1 MRQRLRQRRQRR
13 QRRRFQDAQDAP
25 AVWYTLAALIMVAQL
40 ADALTTS
47 AVLRS
52 GGDEGNRLA
61 RALFAHG
68 AFDLV
73 ALAKLALALALAGLL
88 VAFAAAP
95 SLRRSRL
102 GLVPL
107 GAAALG
113 LLAYALILGNNL
125 ADWLILAHAL
135 PWR

>member
-1 MRQRLRQRRQRR
+1 MRQSLRKLRT
-13 QRRRFQDAQDAP
+13 FQDAP
-25 AVWYTLAALIMVAQL
+25 VVWYTLAALIVVAQL
-40 ADALTTS
+40 ADALTTR

-52 GGDEGNRLA
+52 GGGEQNGLA

-68 AFDLV
+68 AFDLL

-88 VAFAAAP
+88 VAFAATPA
-95 SLRRSRL
+95 LRRSRL

-107 GAAALG
+107 GVAAVG
-113 LLAYALILGNNL
+113 VLAYALILGNNL